1 MKKQKGSMGFNIIN
15 NMFLSLVSLVCLI
28 PFYLVIITSFTEEK
42 YIQADG
48 YKLFPKGLTL
58 DAYKW
63 VLGGNSTV
71 FNSYK
76 VTIFITVA
84 GTVLGLILVS
94 MVAYAASRK
103 HLKYRNVISMIV
115 YIPMVFYGGLV
126 PFYMVLINL
135 GLKNSI
141 LGLFVPVLIAP
152 MNVFLMINYF
162 RGLPEAVMESAKI
175 DGADDFRTFIKI
187 VLPMSA
193 PVIATVALFIM
204 LQIWNEW
211 VLSLLLIDD
220 SKKYP
225 LQFLLRQIIARVS
238 YAQSQSQSMVN
249 AAEMPQESVKMAT
262 VVVTLGP
269 IVLVYPF
276 IQKYF
281 VKGITVGAVK
291 G

>member
-15 NMFLSLVSLVCLI
+15 NIFLSLVSLVCLI
-28 PFYLVIITSFTEEK
+28 PFYLVIITSFTKEK

-48 YKLFPKGLTL
+48 YKLFPRGLTL

-76 VTIFITVA
+76 VTIFITAA

-141 LGLFVPVLIAP
+141 LGLFVPILIAP

-162 RGLPEAVMESAKI
+162 RGLPDAVMESAKI

>member
-1 MKKQKGSMGFNIIN
+1 MKKKKENMAFNVIN
-15 NMFLSLVSLVCLI
+15 NLFLSLVALACLI
-28 PFYLVIITSFTEEK
+28 PFYLVIITSFTQEK
-42 YIQADG
+42 YIKADG
-48 YKLFPKGLTL
+48 YKLFPRGLTL

-76 VTIFITVA
+76 ITIFITVA

-94 MVAYAASRK
+94 MVAYSASRK

-135 GLKNSI
+135 GFKNSI
-141 LGLFVPVLIAP
+141 PGLFIPILIAP

-187 VLPMSA
+187 VLPMSG

-281 VKGITVGAVK
+281 VKGITIGAVK

>member
-1 MKKQKGSMGFNIIN
+1 
-15 NMFLSLVSLVCLI
+15 
-28 PFYLVIITSFTEEK
+28 
-42 YIQADG
+42 
-48 YKLFPKGLTL
+48 
-58 DAYKW
+58 
-63 VLGGNSTV
+63 
-71 FNSYK
+71 
-76 VTIFITVA
+76 
-84 GTVLGLILVS
+84 
-94 MVAYAASRK
+94 
-103 HLKYRNVISMIV
+103 
-115 YIPMVFYGGLV
+115 
-126 PFYMVLINL
+126 MVLINL
-135 GLKNSI
+135 GFKNSI
-141 LGLFVPVLIAP
+141 PGLFIPILIAP

-187 VLPMSA
+187 VLPMSG

-262 VVVTLGP
+262 VVVT
-269 IVLVYPF
+269 
-276 IQKYF
+276 
-281 VKGITVGAVK
+281 
-291 G
+291 